1 MLSDASVVLARLLL
15 SADDA
20 AQGGIWRL
28 EAELPFLW
36 AALPLTAWSAAA
48 HALGRSVMSPLLAAG
63 WELARAAPMGE
74 QVIDG
79 AAIRTGNLDPV
90 IGAMLATAGLIPK
103 PSSIPSIRDAAQG
116 YVRRTFDRGDMAIGL
131 PKQTSLF
138 RTPELDPHLPG
149 WFKTTFDLMHLEALD
164 APIAVAVAAKADIK
178 LTRTQLRRCKE
189 AMMAHPAYFSEGI
202 MAALLG
208 IER

>member
-1 MLSDASVVLARLLL
+1 MPLLARLLL
-15 SADDA
+15 SADDS

-48 HALGRSVMSPLLAAG
+48 NALGRSVMSPLLAAG
-63 WELARAAPMGE
+63 WELARAAPMGK

-79 AAIRTGNLDPV
+79 ATVRTDNLDPV
-90 IGAMLATAGLIPK
+90 IGVLLAAAGLIPK

-116 YVRRTFDRGDMAIGL
+116 YVRRTFDRGDMASGL

-164 APIAVAVAAKADIK
+164 APIAAAVAAKADIK
-178 LTRTQLRRCKE
+178 LTRTQVRRCKE
-189 AMMAHPAYFSEGI
+189 AMVADPVYFAGGI
-202 MAALLG
+202 TAALLG